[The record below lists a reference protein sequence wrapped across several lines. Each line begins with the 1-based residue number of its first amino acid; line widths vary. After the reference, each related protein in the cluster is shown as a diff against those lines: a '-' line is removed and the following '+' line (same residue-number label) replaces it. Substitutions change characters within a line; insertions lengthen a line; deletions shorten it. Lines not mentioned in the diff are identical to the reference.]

1 MSLHLLYMNIYPDLY
16 IWAYMYIYIYIYQYI
31 IATSRGSHPNVNMLQ
46 VINKEA
52 RTS

>member
-1 MSLHLLYMNIYPDLY
+1 MYIYV
-16 IWAYMYIYIYIYQYI
+16 YIYIYIYQYI